1 MSFEVEW
8 TEQSAL
14 NPGGKREGRLESGEG
29 KKESI
34 ATSYTRQWDAAPPIV
49 SDITHIF
56 FLLKK

>member
-34 ATSYTRQWDAAPPIV
+34 ATSYTMTPPIV
-49 SDITHIF
+49 SDITLF
-56 FLLKK
+56 FSIKKIKTS